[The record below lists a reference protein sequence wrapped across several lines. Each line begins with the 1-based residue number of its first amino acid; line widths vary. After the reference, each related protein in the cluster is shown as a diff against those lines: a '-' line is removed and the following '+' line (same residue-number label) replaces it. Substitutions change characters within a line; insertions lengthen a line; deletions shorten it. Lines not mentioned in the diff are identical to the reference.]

1 MELDNNQSLDS
12 LVNDGAPSATPDAA
26 PAPAPDV
33 PPSFEPGFNPNP
45 EPTPTSAPMGGPS
58 IIEDKPKNGNK
69 MVIIAIVF
77 AVLVALGGIGFGI
90 FQMTAVSK
98 KDSEIK
104 NLKTQIANLANVS
117 SEEAE
122 EGSPADSITSLPIIK
137 SDDGAT
143 PYSITFNSVGTKSD
157 GSLVTIATTIKE
169 GKISSCQMQTKTT
182 AGETSEWETCT
193 INGLDDADIYKG
205 IQVLQGQAVAD
216 MPIMFLMTNGTV
228 RYVLPSEFYETKE
241 VTAKNEI
248 ETISPVTDIVTI
260 SVGEGAGSGADTV
273 LVLSD
278 GTIVKYDQ
286 SLLTPAN

>member
-104 NLKTQIANLANVS
+104 NLKTQISNLSNVS

-122 EGSPADSITSLPIIK
+122 DKEEAATLTLPIISSADGGYFINFTSSGA
-137 SDDGAT
+137 SDTG
-143 PYSITFNSVGTKSD
+143 V
-157 GSLVTIATTIKE
+157 LTTITSSIKD
-169 GKISSCQMQTKTT
+169 GKIASCSIQTKTT
-182 AGETSEWETCT
+182 SGEESAKEDCK
-193 INGLDDADIYKG
+193 ISDLPGDIYKG
-205 IQVLQGQAVAD
+205 IQVLHGQEVAD
-216 MPIMFLMTNGTV
+216 APILFLMTDGSV
-228 RYVLPSEFYETKE
+228 YYVLPSEFKDTKE
-241 VTAKNEI
+241 VSVKSKLNISGPVADVVTVGTGENGAEGF
-248 ETISPVTDIVTI
+248 ETVF
-260 SVGEGAGSGADTV
+260 V
-273 LVLSD
+273 LKD
-278 GTIVKYDQ
+278 GTIIKYDE
-286 SLLTPAN
+286 SLLKAAE

>member
-33 PPSFEPGFNPNP
+33 PPSFEPGYNPNP

-104 NLKTQIANLANVS
+104 NLKTQISNLSNVTS
-117 SEEAE
+117 GEAE
-122 EGSPADSITSLPIIK
+122 DEEKA
-137 SDDGAT
+137 
-143 PYSITFNSVGTKSD
+143 
-157 GSLVTIATTIKE
+157 
-169 GKISSCQMQTKTT
+169 
-182 AGETSEWETCT
+182 
-193 INGLDDADIYKG
+193 
-205 IQVLQGQAVAD
+205 
-216 MPIMFLMTNGTV
+216 
-228 RYVLPSEFYETKE
+228 
-241 VTAKNEI
+241 
-248 ETISPVTDIVTI
+248 
-260 SVGEGAGSGADTV
+260 
-273 LVLSD
+273 
-278 GTIVKYDQ
+278 
-286 SLLTPAN
+286 ANYQLC